1 MLYSTLYPTDMKIAV
16 LGAGGFVGSSV
27 AKYFAQ
33 DNLVISVTRESL
45 NLLDPV
51 VVYKWLEAN
60 RFDVIINA
68 ATTMNNSDLLADTR
82 NNLGLF
88 MNFYN
93 NRNLFGKFVN
103 FSSGAEFDR
112 RNDINQY
119 SEDKIFTVLPAD
131 SYGFGQN
138 MKSRICWDTPD
149 FYTIRIFNCFG
160 LGEISTRI
168 FPKLL
173 QVTQEQPVKITN
185 DREFD
190 YFGIRDLC
198 RLTDYVLH
206 NSPAVKDINAVYT
219 TKYKISEVVDQF
231 CTIHKIDKNYI
242 IESAG
247 GNRYTGDGRILSEL
261 PVQLLGL
268 QHELRYYNE
277 PLH

>member
-1 MLYSTLYPTDMKIAV
+1 MKIAV
-16 LGAGGFVGSSV
+16 LGARGFVGSSI
-27 AKYFAQ
+27 AKYFAG
-33 DNLVISVTRESL
+33 DNLVIPVTRETLSL
-45 NLLDPV
+45 LEPV
-51 VVYKWLEAN
+51 VVAKWLQAN
-60 RFDVIINA
+60 RFDVVINA
-68 ATTMNNSDLLADTR
+68 ATTMNDPDLLGDTR

-93 NRNLFGKFVN
+93 HRDTFGKFVN

-112 RNDINQY
+112 RNDIDQY
-119 SEDKIFTVLPAD
+119 SEKNIFTVLPTD

-138 MKSRICWDTPD
+138 MKSRISWDTPN

-160 LGEISTRI
+160 KGEIVTRI

-173 QVTQEQPVKITN
+173 QAVSGQPIKITN

-198 RLTDYVLH
+198 RLTDYVVH
-206 NSPAVKDINAVYT
+206 HSPAAKDINAVYN
-219 TKYKISEVVDQF
+219 TKYKISEVLDQF
-231 CTIHKIDKNYI
+231 CTLNDLDKNYI
-242 IESAG
+242 IESTG
-247 GNRYTGDGRILSEL
+247 GPRYTGSGRILSEL

-277 PLH
+277 PLY